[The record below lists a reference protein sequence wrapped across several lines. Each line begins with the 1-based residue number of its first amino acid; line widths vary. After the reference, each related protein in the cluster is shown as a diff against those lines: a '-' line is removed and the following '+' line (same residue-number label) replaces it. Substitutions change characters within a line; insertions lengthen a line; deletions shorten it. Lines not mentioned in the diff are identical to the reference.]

1 MNQMSLNVMATLVSS
16 KKRKS
21 GSGINYHRLSGD
33 EDNNN
38 RSLNN
43 VTNNNNNN
51 KSVTVATATSTIN
64 KSRSQYSQHQ
74 SIDDPDDQHSIND
87 FDSDSDDEDRL
98 TCWVCE
104 RSFSSARILRRHK
117 IHQRHFGCGTCE
129 AIFRNQMA
137 LESHQ
142 EAHGHWSDDDDDD
155 DDGESVEE
163 FSDDSALDSD
173 DEIEIERKA
182 NDPLKKER
190 VFLL

>member
-43 VTNNNNNN
+43 VTNNNNN

-87 FDSDSDDEDRL
+87 FGNL
-98 TCWVCE
+98 LFFC
-104 RSFSSARILRRHK
+104 SSAIYSSSSK
-117 IHQRHFGCGTCE
+117 SF
-129 AIFRNQMA
+129 F
-137 LESHQ
+137 
-142 EAHGHWSDDDDDD
+142 
-155 DDGESVEE
+155 
-163 FSDDSALDSD
+163 F
-173 DEIEIERKA
+173 
-182 NDPLKKER
+182 PLKTEQFDVKMQT
-190 VFLL
+190 F